1 MTTTEPTLYDRIGG
15 AAAVDAA
22 VERFYEL
29 VWGDPAL
36 APYFEGIDRE
46 GLKRHQRQFL
56 TVTLRGG
63 GSEYVGRAMDRAHAG
78 LGITD
83 DAFDRVVGHLVAT
96 LQELGVDPDD
106 IAAIGGALAP
116 LRTAIVDPAAPSAV

>member
-1 MTTTEPTLYDRIGG
+1 MATETTLYDHIGG

-29 VWGDPAL
+29 VWEDPSL
-36 APYFEGIDRE
+36 APYFERIDGE
-46 GLKRHQRQFL
+46 QLKRHQRQFL

-63 GSEYVGRAMDRAHAG
+63 GNEYVGRAMDRAHAG

-83 DAFDRVVGHLVAT
+83 AAFDSVVGHLVST
-96 LQELGVDPDD
+96 LQELGVDEGS
-106 IAAIGGALAP
+106 ITTIGGALAP
-116 LRTAIVDPAAPSAV
+116 LRASIVQAPQAPRI